1 MNLAAK
7 FKATR
12 KALKDWQRSLPRIDK
27 TIRDIKLLIEFL
39 DNIEEHRDLSLEEW
53 NFRELMQIKVA
64 DLLHIQNIYWKQR
77 ASIKWITSGDICSR
91 FFHAHAMIK
100 HSKKIVSLTYESGT
114 IHSDHE

>member
-64 DLLHIQNIYWKQR
+64 DLLHIQKNVRQL
-77 ASIKWITSGDICSR
+77 SGLLQEIFVQD
-91 FFHAHAMIK
+91 FFMPM
-100 HSKKIVSLTYESGT
+100 LR
-114 IHSDHE
+114 

>member
-64 DLLHIQNIYWKQR
+64 DLLHIQKNYRKQR

-91 FFHAHAMIK
+91 FFHAHATIK
-100 HSKKIVSLTYESGT
+100 HRKTQ
-114 IHSDHE
+114 